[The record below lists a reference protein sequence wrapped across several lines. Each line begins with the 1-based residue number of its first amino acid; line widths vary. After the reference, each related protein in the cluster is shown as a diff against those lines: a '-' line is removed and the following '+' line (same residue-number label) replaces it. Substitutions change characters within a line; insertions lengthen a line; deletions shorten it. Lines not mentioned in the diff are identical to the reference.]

1 VSGALNGDA
10 FEWPVRVYYEDT
22 DLQGVVYFANY
33 FKYMER
39 ARSEWLRS
47 LGVEQDRFLDEQRR
61 YFVVV
66 DTSARFVRPAR
77 FNDCLV
83 ATARLV
89 DLSRATFLIEQNI
102 YRDSLAGEL
111 LCEGLTRAACVNADS
126 GKPVAVPDSIFKEPT
141 HVD

>member
-1 VSGALNGDA
+1 MAQAVDGKP

-39 ARSEWLRS
+39 ARSEWLRA
-47 LGVEQDRFLDEQRR
+47 LGIEQDRFLAEKRR

-66 DTSARFVRPAR
+66 DTSAKFVSPAR

-83 ATARLV
+83 ATARLTER
-89 DLSRATFLIEQNI
+89 SRATFLIEQNI
-102 YRDSLAGEL
+102 YRKGEL
-111 LCEGLTRAACVNADS
+111 LCAGQTRAACVNADT
-126 GKPVAVPDSIFKEPT
+126 GKPVAIPDLLFKDT
-141 HVD
+141 IHVD